1 MNTGLSK
8 RNLWAYPVGSVGR
21 DMAVGMFTGYL
32 LTYVL
37 FTKSLTGAQFASL
50 SVIMMARGYLTLL
63 MIPLWAILLRLPA
76 PVSANSSPGLPLA
89 VC

>member
-37 FTKSLTGAQFASL
+37 FTKKSYRSTVCIIECDHDGGAG
-50 SVIMMARGYLTLL
+50 I
-63 MIPLWAILLRLPA
+63 
-76 PVSANSSPGLPLA
+76 
-89 VC
+89 